1 MHNLRGETSLADRIE
16 WDNRYIQHW
25 SLWLDLK
32 IGADDHPRHGPGLLT
47 LYPAVSC
54 EATHVSTRSPSTGR
68 ATAPEPSTAS

>member
-32 IGADDHPRHGPGLLT
+32 ILLMT
-47 LYPAVSC
+47 IPAMARGC
-54 EATHVSTRSPSTGR
+54 
-68 ATAPEPSTAS
+68 